1 MSLRHHHSSTHLK
14 RDENYL
20 FSLLKNQALT
30 KGSEKRS
37 SCQVND
43 ENTNTINRK
52 LPKGDLQVV
61 LSLEEIVTEKNQQIE
76 DLKKENALQKKQ
88 LDTQSKVIPK
98 GNSESSSSLLKE
110 AARLLSVVEMD
121 RSCLEEKL
129 RETSAQ
135 SAFEIAEVQKK
146 LEEKEQ
152 SLQTKEK
159 AFLSTIQRV
168 SEEKEEFYLA
178 LEASKMDIQ
187 EKMLVISLKDVEI
200 EEMKKSLTH
209 EKDVLLLSLL
219 QKGKEMEEIRT
230 DLLLECKKAAET
242 AETHLIEKENSKR
255 IIEEMKDIIA
265 SIKEDESKKYLI
277 ALDEVTLEREE
288 IMSVK
293 DCTINELKEKLAF
306 NEQENQKSM
315 EELIIRFEEEK
326 KRVNERLAIT
336 QEEVNAL
343 SARSLELE
351 ERNEEITKEFQ
362 KSQEK
367 QEELLSSVQQV
378 TGEKSSLV
386 LVESTLKTT
395 ILTLEQ
401 QLSSQ
406 TRVINELELQR
417 DENAKKLEELNN
429 ESKQQIERNNK
440 EREEILQRNQTLQS
454 QFNNLLQ
461 DIIKTKQQHDQS
473 IEEMKISF
481 KNSQLDSLE
490 NERTSLSQ
498 QFHSQ
503 LEKLT
508 SSLQQKEE
516 EIQSLQQSI
525 ETKILK
531 ITENSQN
538 ELNSKDISHSKSL
551 SVVKYDL
558 IFAQEKITSL
568 EKELTDLKEKQQGN
582 ITAATTAAVNK
593 EEKDWQKK
601 YEMLLQEKCE
611 EIKEKEE
618 KYVQEIVNLKKELT
632 TKFENDLENE
642 DRIRFHR
649 KEDEITKQMNLLK
662 ESFAKEKELLAKE
675 HECSL
680 DEMKRK
686 GEEHLQQQ
694 IKFSCEKKDSF
705 HQLQMNTLKESHS
718 KSLQS
723 ITEELIVARNKI
735 ASFENDSLS
744 LSQSL
749 SFTEEINKC
758 YENQISDLKEQL
770 EKKQQIKENKELL
783 VLKEQQQQEEMRKKK
798 NQEVIQQL
806 KSQNLLEIQELKQEK
821 EQQIITY
828 RNEFDMLTGE
838 LENARKEKE
847 QVSHQLTQQ
856 LNQLKEQLISFE
868 QQLMIEKQEK
878 KEALKM
884 VSLLQEGIKRKE
896 EDLINIRL
904 ENFEQAELFGKE
916 TFNLFSV
923 KEKELSSSQELI
935 LSLENDMN
943 NLKQQFLEEKQE
955 LFKNH
960 QTTFEELIK
969 EFSNEKSE
977 VEKSYQLMQELQ
989 SKEMA
994 YLLSCKENEFK
1005 EVCLKQDETIQDLLN
1020 QNQALQQAKGH
1031 QDHEKELHHELVIR
1045 VKGKLER
1052 QLETKEIENEKE
1064 RKIEREH
1071 LLNLEMRYKKANER
1085 IIQQK
1090 NELTAIEEEKESII
1104 LQLKEELQNEK
1115 EHFDNQFT
1123 VIREKHAETIQQLQ
1137 KEKNQEL
1144 ENLKTS
1150 FFKEIE
1156 EFKGRNE
1163 ELEKEKDQY
1172 MSSASSTVSL
1182 DETFTMTS
1190 SCSFSNPY
1198 NNNRSRRS
1206 NHLSQS
1212 LSSSYCSC
1220 ASHLC
1225 SLSLRSELS
1234 SSLIKQFLSLYS
1246 LIENSFNGE
1255 SPFVCDFS
1263 ELQSLSSA
1271 SSSSSNDENEESVM
1285 NKIATQIE
1293 YLEFFFEQLFH
1304 MINEILY
1311 ENKQKKQQP
1320 FQPDDNSTMIVNPV
1334 NEVTER
1340 VQDDNTSFLSTASSV
1355 STFNDKECEA
1365 FIKESIET
1373 KVKLANV
1380 TCDVEKQKQKIFELS
1395 SSSSSS
1401 SQQEKTETS
1410 QEQGVPKKMI
1420 DFMNLNEETGKRRR
1434 KKSHSSSS
1442 IQLPKEFLKFIQEK
1456 VIQFS
1461 SHNSSTKENNRDNN
1475 A

>member
-30 KGSEKRS
+30 KVSEKRS

-43 ENTNTINRK
+43 ENTNTINRQ
-52 LPKGDLQVV
+52 LPKGDLQVI
-61 LSLEEIVTEKNQQIE
+61 LSLEEIVTEKNQQVE

-129 RETSAQ
+129 RETSAR

-152 SLQTKEK
+152 SLQMKEK

-187 EKMLVISLKDVEI
+187 EKMLVISLKDVET

-209 EKDVLLLSLL
+209 DKDVLLLSLL
-219 QKGKEMEEIRT
+219 QKEKEMEEIRT
-230 DLLLECKKAAET
+230 DLLLERKKAAELE
-242 AETHLIEKENSKR
+242 ETHLIEKENSKQ
-255 IIEEMKDIIA
+255 IIEEMKNITA
-265 SIKEDESKKYLI
+265 SIKEEESKKYLV

-293 DCTINELKEKLAF
+293 DCAINELKEKLAL
-306 NEQENQKSM
+306 NELENQQSLEK
-315 EELIIRFEEEK
+315 LIYRFEEEK
-326 KRVNERLAIT
+326 KRINEQLVIT
-336 QEEVNAL
+336 QEEVKAL

-351 ERNEEITKEFQ
+351 ERNEGITREFQ
-362 KSQEK
+362 KLQEK
-367 QEELLSSVQQV
+367 EEELLSSVHQV
-378 TGEKSSLV
+378 TGEKNCLV

-406 TRVINELELQR
+406 TRVVNELELQR
-417 DENAKKLEELNN
+417 DENEKKLEELNN
-429 ESKQQIERNNK
+429 ESKQQIERINK
-440 EREEILQRNQTLQS
+440 VREEILQRNQTLES
-454 QFNNLLQ
+454 QLKDSQQ

-481 KNSQLDSLE
+481 KKSQLDSLE

-508 SSLQQKEE
+508 SALQQKEE
-516 EIQSLQQSI
+516 EIQSLQQSM

-568 EKELTDLKEKQQGN
+568 EKELTGLKEKQQDN
-582 ITAATTAAVNK
+582 ITAVNK

-601 YEMLLQEKCE
+601 YEMLLQEKGE
-611 EIKEKEE
+611 KMKEKEE

-632 TKFENDLENE
+632 IKFENDLENQRNE
-642 DRIRFHR
+642 DEVRFHR
-649 KEDEITKQMNLLK
+649 KEEEITKQMSLLK
-662 ESFAKEKELLAKE
+662 DSFAKEKQLLANE
-675 HECSL
+675 HECL
-680 DEMKRK
+680 VDEMKRK

-694 IKFSCEKKDSF
+694 IKFSCEKKVSF

-718 KSLQS
+718 KSLQL

-735 ASFENDSLS
+735 ASFENDLLS

-770 EKKQQIKENKELL
+770 EKKQHISENKELL
-783 VLKEQQQQEEMRKKK
+783 VIKEQQQQEEMRKKK

-838 LENARKEKE
+838 LENARKDKE
-847 QVSHQLTQQ
+847 QVSHQLTQE
-856 LNQLKEQLISFE
+856 LNELREQLISFE
-868 QQLMIEKQEK
+868 QQLMTEKQEK

-896 EDLINIRL
+896 EDLINIKL

-923 KEKELSSSQELI
+923 KEKELLSSQEMI
-935 LSLENDMN
+935 LSLENDLN
-943 NLKQQFLEEKQE
+943 DLKQQFSEEKQE

-960 QTTFEELIK
+960 HTTLEVLIK
-969 EFSNEKSE
+969 ECDIEKSE
-977 VEKSYQLMQELQ
+977 VEKSYQLMQEHQ
-989 SKEMA
+989 SKEMRD
-994 YLLSCKENEFK
+994 LLSCKENEFN
-1005 EVCLKQDETIQDLLN
+1005 EICLKQEETIQDLLK

-1031 QDHEKELHHELVIR
+1031 QEKQLHHELVVR

-1090 NELTAIEEEKESII
+1090 NELTAFGEEKESVI
-1104 LQLKEELQNEK
+1104 LQLKEELQKEK

-1123 VIREKHAETIQQLQ
+1123 EIREKHAETIQQLQ
-1137 KEKNQEL
+1137 KEKIQEL
-1144 ENLKTS
+1144 EILKTS
-1150 FFKEIE
+1150 FCKEIE
-1156 EFKGRNE
+1156 EFKGRIE
-1163 ELEKEKDQY
+1163 ELEKERDQY

-1198 NNNRSRRS
+1198 YNNRSRRS
-1206 NHLSQS
+1206 NQLSQS

-1263 ELQSLSSA
+1263 ELQSLSS
-1271 SSSSSNDENEESVM
+1271 SSSSNDENEESVM
-1285 NKIATQIE
+1285 NKIETQIE

-1340 VQDDNTSFLSTASSV
+1340 VQDDNTSFLSVASSV
-1355 STFNDKECEA
+1355 STFNDKECET
-1365 FIKESIET
+1365 FIKELIET
-1373 KVKLANV
+1373 KTKLANV

-1401 SQQEKTETS
+1401 SSTQQEKTETS

-1420 DFMNLNEETGKRRR
+1420 DFMNLNETSGKRRR

-1442 IQLPKEFLKFIQEK
+1442 IQLPKEFLKFIQDK

-1461 SHNSSTKENNRDNN
+1461 GHNNSTKENNRDNN
-1475 A
+1475 V